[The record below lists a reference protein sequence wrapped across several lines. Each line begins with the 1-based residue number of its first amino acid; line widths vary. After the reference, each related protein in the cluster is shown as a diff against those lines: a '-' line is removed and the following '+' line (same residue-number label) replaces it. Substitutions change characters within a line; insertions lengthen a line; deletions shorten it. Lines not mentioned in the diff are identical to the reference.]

1 MSKNSEPHDKSRY
14 AGKIFISLVLIRLG
28 SQPFKDIN
36 VVRFF
41 ILSIARLSLKFLQ
54 GNISSQFVGKYVE
67 MASEN

>member
-41 ILSIARLSLKFLQ
+41 ILSIADNQSPLSVRVFGQ
-54 GNISSQFVGKYVE
+54 GGGGI
-67 MASEN
+67 